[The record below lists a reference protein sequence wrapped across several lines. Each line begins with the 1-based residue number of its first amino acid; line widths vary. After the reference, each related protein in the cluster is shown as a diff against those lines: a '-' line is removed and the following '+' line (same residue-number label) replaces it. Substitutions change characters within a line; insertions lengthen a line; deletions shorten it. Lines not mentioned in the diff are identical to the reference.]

1 MSACLSVFGLSTIRA
16 MQYEELVR
24 SYAGKSDE
32 ELLRLQL
39 DSEKL
44 TLEASAALTGEL
56 AKRRIGSTDSIN
68 AFRDLEVKRKEE
80 LSKQTGNLFFTS
92 RLGVGR
98 WHFGKADRVYD
109 SAAGIERFRTTIFIV
124 LLFFPAIPTGS
135 YLVEKRRGFLS
146 RKLRVLK
153 KLPLDW
159 EQILK
164 VWVVAALG
172 LLGVILVLRRM

>member
-1 MSACLSVFGLSTIRA
+1 
-16 MQYEELVR
+16 MQYDELLQ

-39 DSEKL
+39 DSKDL
-44 TLEASAALTGEL
+44 TAEASAALMGEL
-56 AKRRIGSTDSIN
+56 AKRGIGRDRIE
-68 AFRDLEVKRKEE
+68 AFRDVEAKRKEE
-80 LSKQTGNLFFTS
+80 LSRNPGNLFLTF

-109 SAAGIERFRTTIFIV
+109 SATEIERFRTTVFIV

-146 RKLRVLK
+146 GRLRILK

-159 EQILK
+159 EQVLK
-164 VWVVAALG
+164 VWIVAALAV
-172 LLGVILVLRRM
+172 LGIILVLKRM

>member
-1 MSACLSVFGLSTIRA
+1 
-16 MQYEELVR
+16 MQYEELLR

-44 TLEASAALTGEL
+44 TMEASAALTGEL
-56 AKRRIGSTDSIN
+56 AKRGIGGTDSID
-68 AFRDLEVKRKEE
+68 AFRGLEAKRKEE
-80 LSKQTGNLFFTS
+80 LSKNPGSLFFTF

-98 WHFGKADRVYD
+98 WHFGKADRMYD
-109 SAAGIERFRTTIFIV
+109 SATGIERFKTTIFIV
-124 LLFFPAIPTGS
+124 LLFFPAFPTGS
-135 YLVEKRRGFLS
+135 YLVEKRRGFFS
-146 RKLRVLK
+146 GKVRILK

-159 EQILK
+159 EQVLK

-172 LLGVILVLRRM
+172 LLGVILVLKRM